1 MGSLTVG
8 PEFGDWD
15 SAGPFRVGF
24 IFSLG
29 AWDGEGMTE
38 PVNGGHAESLGRSE
52 VAVAE
57 EELSA
62 LAIDWRSQENWDAI
76 RFGRDLGGEDADQA
90 ETQGEEPKH
99 RNT

>member
-24 IFSLG
+24 VFSLG

-38 PVNGGHAESLGRSE
+38 AVDGGHAESLGRSE

-62 LAIDWRSQENWDAI
+62 LAVDWRSQENWDAI
-76 RFGRDLGGEDADQA
+76 RFGRDLGAEDADQA
-90 ETQGEEPKH
+90 ESQGEEPKH